1 MGTVE
6 SLSVK
11 FQRVSTRKTQR
22 RTLARRETA
31 PELVLPEPVF
41 KLGRLKTE
49 ICSQVQ
55 ILFHLG
61 WPRRQFPE
69 ANLIAHNPK
78 HPDPVNGGIFR
89 RIDGEEFVR

>member
-1 MGTVE
+1 MSTVVSCGVE
-6 SLSVK
+6 
-11 FQRVSTRKTQR
+11 FHRVSPRKTQR

-55 ILFHLG
+55 MPAHWGL
-61 WPRRQFPE
+61 PRWQFRRGQFESPQ
-69 ANLIAHNPK
+69 PQ
-78 HPDPVNGGIFR
+78 HPAPLNGGIFR
-89 RIDGEEFVR
+89 RTDGGEFVR